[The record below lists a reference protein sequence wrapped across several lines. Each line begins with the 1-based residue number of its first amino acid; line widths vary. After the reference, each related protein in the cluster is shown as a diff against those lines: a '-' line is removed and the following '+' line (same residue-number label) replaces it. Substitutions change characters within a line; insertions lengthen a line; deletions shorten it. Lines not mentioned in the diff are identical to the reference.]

1 MTDNFAI
8 DFYGVGVGDNILL
21 YPRLRGGARTR
32 PTVQIRG
39 LIIHNVSDSNTDW
52 NFSSNYLIYR
62 TYLNS
67 SFFLKNLDVN

>member
-32 PTVQIRG
+32 PTVQIHG
-39 LIIHNVSDSNTDW
+39 LIIHNVSDSNTD
-52 NFSSNYLIYR
+52 
-62 TYLNS
+62 
-67 SFFLKNLDVN
+67 